1 MYQYNIDITY
11 NDDDSYQAAFLSL
24 FNLTEY
30 DGVIIS
36 QTMDELFDSMKD
48 NKDWMELLKELTGKH
63 LLSYEVDPGLGI
75 AILLSYDYL
84 ALFHIEIQKF
94 HVNETFTLRNLHAKL
109 EKK

>member
-30 DGVIIS
+30 DGCIIS
-36 QTMDELFDSMKD
+36 QTMDELFATMKD
-48 NKDWMELLKELTGKH
+48 NNDWMELLKELTGKH
-63 LLSYEVDPGLGI
+63 LLSYDVERDLGI
-75 AILLSYDYL
+75 SILLSYDYL
-84 ALFHIEIQKF
+84 ELFHREIQKF
-94 HVNETFTLRNLHAKL
+94 HRKETFSLLDLHATL

>member
-11 NDDDSYQAAFLSL
+11 TDNDSYQAAFLSL

-30 DGVIIS
+30 DNDPIL
-36 QTMDELFDSMKD
+36 QTIDELFDTMKD
-48 NKDWMELLKELTGKH
+48 NKEWMNLLKETTGKH

-75 AILLSYDYL
+75 PILLSYDYL
-84 ALFHIEIQKF
+84 SLFHIEIQRF
-94 HVNETFTLRNLHAKL
+94 HRKDTFSLLDLHATL